1 MFHIVIEPIKREMS
15 ELLPSEDD
23 NDYTEVFREPLDSEC
38 VEFSVGN
45 PRVEH
50 ITGIVHLYKRNS
62 APYGSSAMQHA
73 AKGTSQSTAQVC
85 GTPAGSSRLSSSCRG
100 SDMLCCCMDI
110 GRLSSSAAPQSP
122 CHPARQQCS
131 KQARRGGL

>member
-1 MFHIVIEPIKREMS
+1 MFHIVIEPIKRQMS

-62 APYGSSAMQHA
+62 VPYGSSAVHHA
-73 AKGTSQSTAQVC
+73 AKGTSQSSAQV
-85 GTPAGSSRLSSSCRG
+85 R
-100 SDMLCCCMDI
+100 
-110 GRLSSSAAPQSP
+110 
-122 CHPARQQCS
+122 
-131 KQARRGGL
+131 

>member
-1 MFHIVIEPIKREMS
+1 MFHIVIEPIKRQMS

-62 APYGSSAMQHA
+62 APYGSSAVPQA
-73 AKGTSQSTAQVC
+73 AKGTSQSSAQVC
-85 GTPAGSSRLSSSCRG
+85 VRPAGGSSLSSSCKGR
-100 SDMLCCCMDI
+100 DTFCCCMDI
-110 GRLSSSAAPQSP
+110 GRISSCAALHSLLYPAQSESSQT
-122 CHPARQQCS
+122 ARHS
-131 KQARRGGL
+131 L

>member
-1 MFHIVIEPIKREMS
+1 MSLPFSQASTGSISFGRITECVHINENACKAMFHIVIEPIKRQMS

-23 NDYTEVFREPLDSEC
+23 NDYTEVFRESLDTEC

-62 APYGSSAMQHA
+62 TPYGSA
-73 AKGTSQSTAQVC
+73 AVAQAASTTPQSSAQVRAC
-85 GTPAGSSRLSSSCRG
+85 LAGSQR
-100 SDMLCCCMDI
+100 
-110 GRLSSSAAPQSP
+110 
-122 CHPARQQCS
+122 RQ
-131 KQARRGGL
+131 

>member
-1 MFHIVIEPIKREMS
+1 MFHIVIEPIKRQMS

-23 NDYTEVFREPLDSEC
+23 NDYTEVFREPLDTEC

-62 APYGSSAMQHA
+62 TPYGSSAVPQA
-73 AKGTSQSTAQVC
+73 ASASSQSSAQVRRC
-85 GTPAGSSRLSSSCRG
+85 LADSQ
-100 SDMLCCCMDI
+100 
-110 GRLSSSAAPQSP
+110 GRQQLQRWSVLLL
-122 CHPARQQCS
+122 HGHWTARQLLS
-131 KQARRGGL
+131 NTIMHA

>member
-1 MFHIVIEPIKREMS
+1 MFHIVIEPIKRQMS

-23 NDYTEVFREPLDSEC
+23 NDYTEVFREVLDTEC

-62 APYGSSAMQHA
+62 TPYGSA
-73 AKGTSQSTAQVC
+73 AVPQSSTGASQSSAQVC
-85 GTPAGSSRLSSSCRG
+85 GSLAGVQRRHFVQMEC
-100 SDMLCCCMDI
+100 MLLLLHGQRITHSTMH
-110 GRLSSSAAPQSP
+110 SASQYALPKSI
-122 CHPARQQCS
+122 A
-131 KQARRGGL
+131 AV